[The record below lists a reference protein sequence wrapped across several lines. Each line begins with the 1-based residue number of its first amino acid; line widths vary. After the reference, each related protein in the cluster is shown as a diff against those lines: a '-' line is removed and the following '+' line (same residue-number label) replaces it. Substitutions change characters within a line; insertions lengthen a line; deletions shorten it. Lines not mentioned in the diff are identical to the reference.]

1 MTSSPTTLSNRQA
14 VLQQLERIERD
25 RAYVGHLDA
34 DVGGALDARGR
45 RQVKEYVAG
54 ITRWRRW
61 LDFLLDTFYHG
72 DFESMERPLQIILR
86 IGVYDLLFLRTPTH
100 AAVHENVELAKQA
113 VRPGAAGLVNG
124 ILRSIDRRREALP
137 EPNTGDSVEDL
148 ATRQSHPTWMVRR
161 WVDRYGLDGARELV
175 AWNNQRPVYG
185 LRINTLATSVEA
197 IQQQLDEHD
206 IPWAA
211 SPYLDDFVR
220 VQRLQ
225 PIIEAGWMDDG
236 RVAVQDESA
245 GLIGRVFDPQPG
257 ETIIDACAAPGG
269 KSIHAALRMQGEG
282 TIHAVDVHASR
293 MELVMDAAAAHGTES
308 MIQPHAA
315 DFCAWATADDAP
327 LADRVLLDAP
337 CSGLGVLA
345 KRADLRWQR
354 SPSDLDELTTLQDD
368 LLDAAAQCVRPGGLL
383 VYSTCTIEPEENQQR
398 VMAFLDR
405 HADYT
410 LVPARGAVPDD
421 VLTGDGF
428 LKTRPHVHR
437 IDGAFAARLRRAD
450 AP

>member
-1 MTSSPTTLSNRQA
+1 MSTSSVTRSPRHAALH
-14 VLQQLERIERD
+14 QLERVERD
-25 RAYVGHLDA
+25 QAYVGQLDT
-34 DVGGALDARGR
+34 DLGGQLDSRER

-54 ITRWRRW
+54 VTRWRRW
-61 LDFLLDTFYHG
+61 LDSLLGSFYHG

-86 IGVYDLLFLRTPTH
+86 IGLYDLLFLRTPTH

-137 EPNTGDSVEDL
+137 QPNTGDAAEDL
-148 ATRQSHPTWMVRR
+148 AIRQSHPTWMVRR
-161 WVDRYGLDGARELV
+161 WVERYGADAARELL

-197 IQQQLDEHD
+197 FQQQLDEHD

-225 PIIEAGWMDDG
+225 SIIKAGWLDDG

-245 GLIGRVFDPQPG
+245 GLIGRALDPEPG
-257 ETIIDACAAPGG
+257 ETIVDACAAPGG
-269 KSIHAALRMQGEG
+269 KTLYAAIRMQGEG
-282 TIHAVDVHASR
+282 TIHAVDANASR
-293 MELVMDAAAAHGTES
+293 LELVVDAAAARGIDS

-315 DFCAWATADDAP
+315 DLREWAASPDAP
-327 LADRVLLDAP
+327 QADRVLLDAP

-345 KRADLRWQR
+345 KRADLRWHR
-354 SPSDLDELTTLQDD
+354 SPDDLDELTTLQDE

-383 VYSTCTIEPEENQQR
+383 VYSTCTIEPEENLQR
-398 VMAFLDR
+398 VMAFLNR
-405 HADYT
+405 HANFA
-410 LVPARGAVPDD
+410 LESARGAVPND
-421 VLTGDGF
+421 VLTRDGT
-428 LKTRPHVHR
+428 LATIPHVHR

-450 AP
+450 GA